1 MWTGPLGAPKDFEIG
16 TVALEVKARRTGA
29 RPMVAISSEFQ
40 LDPSGFAEMYLYVI
54 NLTRPTPSEPGLSLT
69 DAVTEARSN
78 VQRMDPGALEAL
90 EVHLMAVGYRDVD
103 DYSDSLW
110 MKTGSQLYRVS
121 DGFPRIASTSL
132 TGGVERV
139 RYDVALN
146 DCKDFEVSDTEL
158 ISAITER
165 LDASHS

>member
-16 TVALEVKARRTGA
+16 TTAVEVKARRTGA

-54 NLTRPTPSEPGLSLT
+54 NLTRPHRPVSRDFLLT
-69 DAVTEARSN
+69 DAVTEARFN
-78 VQRMDPGALEAL
+78 VQRIDPSALDSLEA
-90 EVHLMAVGYRDVD
+90 HLTAVGYRDAD

-121 DGFPRIASTSL
+121 DGFPRIASTGL
-132 TGGVERV
+132 MGGVERV

-158 ISAITER
+158 TTP
-165 LDASHS
+165 